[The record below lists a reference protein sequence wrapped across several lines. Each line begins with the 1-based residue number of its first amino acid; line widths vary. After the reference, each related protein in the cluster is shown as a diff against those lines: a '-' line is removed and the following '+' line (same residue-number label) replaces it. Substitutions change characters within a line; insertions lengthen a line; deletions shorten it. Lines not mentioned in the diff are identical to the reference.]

1 MRVIPVGE
9 SVRNPVA
16 VKHIKFL
23 EKCYNE
29 NVVRYMN
36 LGILSFIWVDDYDN
50 TCANYRATCSYL
62 RPRYMTFYQ
71 RIIDVGFLNRWWI
84 SEEKMRDYD
93 VNEEEFKNL
102 DSWSIT

>member
-1 MRVIPVGE
+1 MGE

-93 VNEEEFKNL
+93 VNEEEFKDL
-102 DSWSIT
+102 DS